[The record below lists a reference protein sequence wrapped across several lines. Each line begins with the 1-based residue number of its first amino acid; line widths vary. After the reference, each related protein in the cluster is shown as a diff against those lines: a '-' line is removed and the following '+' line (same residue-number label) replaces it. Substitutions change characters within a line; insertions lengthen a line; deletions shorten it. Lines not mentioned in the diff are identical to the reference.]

1 MKKHK
6 ILLVDDNEYFLN
18 TITKLLGNHYNCI
31 KAVDDAECFEKLGEY
46 PDVILQDIEIN
57 SEKDGID
64 IVRKI
69 KENHPEIP
77 VIMLTKHS
85 DYRTVK
91 EAMQAGAID
100 YIVKPPDINELKTVI
115 SRALQEAEMKEKFE
129 ILKKEVRDLY
139 GELVGNSE
147 RMKEVKDQIRKA
159 AENDF
164 NVLIT
169 GETGTGKELAA
180 RLIHEMSDRK
190 NEPFISINISAI
202 EKEMFLSEIFGH
214 ERGAFTGAYDSKKGL
229 FEMAGNGTIFLD
241 EIGDLE
247 KNVQIKLLRIIEEK
261 KVRRIGGIKDNDIGA
276 RIIAATNQDLQ
287 EKIKKQR
294 FRKDL
299 FFRLNAFTITMPS
312 LTDIKED
319 IPGIIDYY
327 VRKCAKKPVTINGKA
342 LSLLKN
348 HSWHGNVR
356 ELKNVLERALIY
368 AENDILTE
376 KDINPYLLTF
386 EYTEE
391 IDFDKLSFKEVKD
404 RFVKDYLINLLKK
417 NNYNVTRAAQSA
429 GIERPYLYRLIKKH
443 NIDIPKR

>member
-100 YIVKPPDINELKTVI
+100 YIVKP
-115 SRALQEAEMKEKFE
+115 MKEKFE

-261 KVRRIGGIKDNDIGA
+261 KVRRIGGLKDNDIGA
-276 RIIAATNQDLQ
+276 RIIAATNQDLHDRVNSD
-287 EKIKKQR
+287 R

-299 FFRLNAFTITMPS
+299 FFRMNSFTITMPP
-312 LTDIKED
+312 LRDIKED
-319 IPGIIDYY
+319 IPEIINYY
-327 VRKCAKKPVTINGKA
+327 INKTAKKPVKINNKA
-342 LSLLKN
+342 LSLLK
-348 HSWHGNVR
+348 SYPWPGNVR

-368 AENDILTE
+368 AEGDILTE
-376 KDINPYLLTF
+376 KDISPYL
-386 EYTEE
+386 TEIIHTGE
-391 IDFDKLSFKEVKD
+391 EADYFTLPFKDAKD
-404 RFVKDYLINLLKK
+404 SFVKDYILTILHQ
-417 NNYNVTRAAQSA
+417 NNYRITPAAHKAQIPRA
-429 GIERPYLYRLIKKH
+429 YMYRLIKRL
-443 NIDIPKR
+443 NIELPEE